1 MEIYRTH
8 KEELADNF
16 EVNKERVN
24 EYTDIESKPVR
35 NKIAGYLT
43 KYVKRMQKKE
53 AKDTGS
59 SQESVQETTQQ
70 EATQQETKN
79 N

>member
-16 EVNKERVN
+16 EANKERVN

-59 SQESVQETTQQ
+59 SQESVSQESVQ
-70 EATQQETKN
+70 EAAQQETKN